1 MCLSQALQFTGSKT
15 VEECAIVSRMDEKRE
30 LLRHTLATVAYRA
43 ARALEGAPDHFAGF
57 DGAGRLPVQI
67 LAHMGDLFDWA
78 LTTAIGQERWQA
90 TQPRPWAEEQR
101 RFFQSLQSLDAFLAS
116 DAPLHASPEQ
126 LFQGPI
132 ADALTHVG
140 QLSMLRR
147 LSGSPTRGENF
158 FVAEVKAGQVSADQP
173 AAARPFR
180 VR

>member
-1 MCLSQALQFTGSKT
+1 
-15 VEECAIVSRMDEKRE
+15 MDEKRE

-43 ARALEGAPDHFAGF
+43 ARTLEGAPDSFAGF

-78 LTTAIGQERWQA
+78 LSTAIGQERWQA
-90 TQPRPWAEEQR
+90 AHPRAWAEEQQ
-101 RFFQSLQSLDAFLAS
+101 RFFQSLQTLDAFLAS
-116 DAPLHASPEQ
+116 DQPLQAPAER

-140 QLSMLRR
+140 QMAMLRR
-147 LSGSPTRGENF
+147 LSGSPIHGESF
-158 FVAEVKAGQVSADQP
+158 YDAEIKTGQVGANQP
-173 AAARPFR
+173 AAARPFK